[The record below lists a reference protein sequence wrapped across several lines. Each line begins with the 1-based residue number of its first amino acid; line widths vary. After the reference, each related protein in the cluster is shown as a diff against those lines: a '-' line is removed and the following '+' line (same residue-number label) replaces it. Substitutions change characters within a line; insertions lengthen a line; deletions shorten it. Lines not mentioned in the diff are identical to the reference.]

1 MLHFLQIKFYSS
13 KNEALVNELH
23 VLYKQADK
31 LLVTESKLL
40 KNKLLMEEGLF
51 QKAWQYLKQKGSDVL
66 DAIKTV
72 VNKILGNIQSFIES
86 LIDAVKQGFTAA
98 LEFLDIDL
106 DVQET
111 VNEYA
116 SITYD
121 DL

>member
-1 MLHFLQIKFYSS
+1 
-13 KNEALVNELH
+13 
-23 VLYKQADK
+23 
-31 LLVTESKLL
+31 
-40 KNKLLMEEGLF
+40 MEEGLF

>member
-1 MLHFLQIKFYSS
+1 M
-13 KNEALVNELH
+13 
-23 VLYKQADK
+23 
-31 LLVTESKLL
+31 TESKLL

-86 LIDAVKQGFTAA
+86 LIGAVKQGFTAA